1 MSNNSEGS
9 SLSKSDEEILDN
21 LRKSNDRLNLRM
33 LANDVESLIDV
44 PMNLEKLSEQ
54 IEKYLK
60 PFYENRSVAILWD
73 VENITPSSKSLF
85 IEGFLEYVEQFG
97 RITIAQAYADWNK
110 ASVKK
115 ISESLSKNR
124 FELIHVPTAG
134 KNSSDFSLVSL
145 GIEMAFKYPNI
156 DSFILVSGDSDFR
169 PLVRSLVRNG
179 KQVHIVCDTKLASEA
194 LLVLADSFVDYREL
208 IPGGEEIIDEE
219 NLGKTP
225 QELIQDTNEEK
236 MKEPQI
242 KDDALD
248 DSKLK
253 ENAYSLLAEAVDLLY
268 KEEKEAN
275 LSISKV
281 KFQMLNPNFDQKKLG
296 FKKWSNFVDSAVK
309 AGFVNIERKGS
320 ETILISK
327 SSKTNKK
334 SSEQTKMFKHVVKI
348 MKELDETST
357 PKYHRFDTIANILYE
372 KYNQEKLKN
381 LGFKQIKNLM
391 QSLETRNLI
400 ETKAEGMIHFARRIK

>member
-1 MSNNSEGS
+1 MKKDTKEIIEEFEKKWDE
-9 SLSKSDEEILDN
+9 LSYKLLLDSADE
-21 LRKSNDRLNLRM
+21 
-33 LANDVESLIDV
+33 LAAI
-44 PMNLEKLSEQ
+44 PFQLEKLSDQ
-54 IEKYLK
+54 INKYLK
-60 PFYENRSVAILWD
+60 PFYENRCVAILWD

-110 ASVKK
+110 PSVKK
-115 ISESLSKNR
+115 ISDPLSKNR

-134 KNSSDFSLVSL
+134 KNSADFSLVSL

-179 KQVHIVCDTKLASEA
+179 KQVHIVCDTKVASEA

-219 NLGKTP
+219 IIKQTP
-225 QELIQDTNEEK
+225 HEVIQDTIEEK

-242 KDDALD
+242 KDEAID

-253 ENAYSLLAEAVDLLY
+253 ENAYSLLAEAVDLLS

-327 SSKTNKK
+327 SSKTKKK

-348 MKELDETST
+348 MKELDENNT
-357 PKYHRFDTIANILYE
+357 PKYHRYDTIANKLYE
-372 KYNQEKLKN
+372 KYTQKRLKN

-400 ETKAEGMIHFARRIK
+400 ETKVEGMIHFARRIKSK